1 MSTYR
6 HGAYAEIASSRD
18 YVSPGGVGTIP
29 VYVGRAPIHQ
39 LSDYTGKTGVPLLIS
54 SFNDGAAKIGYSDDW
69 KKFELC
75 EAVYAHF
82 RNSVQS
88 VGPIIVINALDPA
101 DGENEAT
108 NSKSVTFSKRK
119 AVIASS
125 TAILKTIAIEG
136 KVLGTDYTAAYA
148 DDGLS
153 IILRDLTASID
164 TVTVTYKDTTPDGVV
179 ASDIVDAL
187 QAALSLVYYDLGNVP
202 TLLCAPGWSTE
213 TSVYEALVNA
223 AEKINGHW
231 YAYVNADLDCAAAK
245 TIDEAITAKQ
255 AYEVESGHASLLWP
269 MGKRGSRLYHASV
282 LNTVTMQ
289 WVDLSNDNL
298 PYETP
303 SNKRVDI
310 DSLCLADGTVIKY
323 DQTEAN
329 RLNAAGIDTMT
340 YWEGTWR
347 MWGPHT
353 AAFTQDAVM
362 DARDIFDC
370 SVRMVR
376 YVANLFQRQYGNEV
390 DKSMTRARKDTIL
403 NDFQAQL
410 DKMIANGALLLG
422 EISFD
427 EADNPVSDMVQGNF
441 VFSTEVTNPVPGK
454 SLTTTVRWT
463 SDGLNTL
470 YGEEETA

>member
-6 HGAYAEIASSRD
+6 HGAYADIASSRD
-18 YVSPGGVGTIP
+18 YVSPSGVGTIP

-39 LSDYTGKTGVPLLIS
+39 LPDYAGKTNVPLLIS

-69 KKFELC
+69 ENFELC

-88 VGPIIVINALDPA
+88 VGPIVVINALEPTT
-101 DGENEAT
+101 GESEAT
-108 NSKSVTFSKRK
+108 KSVSVTFSKRK
-119 AVIASS
+119 AKIVSS
-125 TAILKTIAIEG
+125 TVILKTIAIEG
-136 KVLGTDYTAAYA
+136 KVLGTDYTAVYS

-153 IILRDLTASID
+153 VELRDLSSSMD
-164 TVTVTYKDTTPDGVV
+164 TVTVTYKDAAPNSVE
-179 ASDIVDAL
+179 AADIIDAL
-187 QAALSLVYYDLGNVP
+187 QAALPLVYYDLGNVP
-202 TLLCAPGWSTE
+202 TLLCAPKWSAQKA
-213 TSVYEALVNA
+213 VYEALVDA

-231 YAYVNADLDCAAAK
+231 YAYVNADLESSTIKTTDAAIA
-245 TIDEAITAKQ
+245 AKQ

-269 MGKRGSRLYHASV
+269 MGKKGTRKFHASV

-289 WVDLSNDNL
+289 WVDFANDNL

-310 DSLCLADGTVIKY
+310 DSLCLTDGTATKF

-353 AAFTQDAVM
+353 AAFTQDASM

-390 DKSMTRARKDTIL
+390 DKPMTRARKDTIL

-410 DKMIANGALLLG
+410 DKMIENGALLLG
-422 EISFD
+422 TIGFD

-441 VFSTEVTNPVPGK
+441 VFSTEVTNPIPGK

-463 SDGLNTL
+463 SDGLSTL
-470 YGEEETA
+470 FGEEEAE